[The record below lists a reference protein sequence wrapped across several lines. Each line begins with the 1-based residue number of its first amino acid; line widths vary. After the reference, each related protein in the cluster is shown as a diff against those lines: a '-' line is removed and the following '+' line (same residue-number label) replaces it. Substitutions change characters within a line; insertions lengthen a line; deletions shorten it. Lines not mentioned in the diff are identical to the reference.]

1 MNADQKLV
9 TAAKRAA
16 KTHARDHSIA
26 YQKALDIIAAR
37 AGRSTWKAFLDDPVP
52 VDDAATDAAAEPDF
66 SMLPPDRHLETV
78 LSHARATDAVAVAAG
93 PRDAHDHRPTLRYL
107 AKGADDGWRGVDARG
122 MDLWA
127 MARALAG
134 SSARPVEGRIGYAT
148 RFETG
153 AIVRAAIAYGHDG
166 ASTPSMTMSLNG
178 HAAPEVHVHQPSPD
192 GDDQNR
198 SVAPRRAGRDRGAL
212 RRMIDRG
219 PLSYNEG
226 LLLGSS
232 GMATARGLSVSWHGR
247 PVRLRHGHG
256 LLAVS
261 PPGSGRLAMINIPMV
276 VDDRN
281 SSFVIHDDFG
291 DMLTITSGWRASIGR
306 VAVIRTDGPCP
317 DAFNPL
323 DAAWLHGGRECVER
337 HVHDLMMIVSDDDM
351 SIAQLMTEVAME
363 LISDAGG
370 TCLRDIHGQL
380 RGRSDPLSGLAAD
393 ALAPFVTD
401 IMHAAFGRNTIVPA
415 DLRGRT
421 TQGGRPLT
429 IYLMRHRMAHRSDA
443 MVALV
448 QETIW
453 RWMLSYGPGETLP
466 GGETS
471 GPCAFVSMLS
481 DLHRM
486 PRLRNLARTL
496 DLQRAKRMSTII
508 TSASGGAIAARYG
521 AREATAIR
529 QCCSIRYVTTQSD
542 PGDVEFIDPEGRLGY
557 PNLSALDARR
567 GVLMSAHD
575 DAGFRQ
581 VPFFS
586 DPHLLQ
592 RSFNPRTLKGPKPV
606 A

>member
-9 TAAKRAA
+9 NAAKRAA
-16 KTHARDHSIA
+16 KTHARDHSIP
-26 YQKALDIIAAR
+26 YQKALDLVAAG
-37 AGRSTWKAFLDDPVP
+37 AGRPTWKAFLEAPVP
-52 VDDAATDAAAEPDF
+52 VDDAAADAAAEPDF
-66 SMLPPDRHLETV
+66 STLPPDQHLEAV
-78 LSHARATDAVAVAAG
+78 LSHGRSTGAVAVAAG
-93 PRDAHDHRPTLRYL
+93 PRDARDERPTLRYL
-107 AKGADDGWRGVDARG
+107 AKDADDDWRGIDARG

-127 MARALAG
+127 VARSLAG
-134 SSARPVEGRIGYAT
+134 SSARPPQGRIGYAT
-148 RFETG
+148 RFETEG
-153 AIVRAAIAYGHDG
+153 VVRAAIAYGHDG
-166 ASTPSMTMSLNG
+166 YTTPSVTMSLDG
-178 HAAPEVHVHQPSPD
+178 RAAPAVDIPPHDEDAQIPPVATHQP
-192 GDDQNR
+192 R
-198 SVAPRRAGRDRGAL
+198 RDRGAL
-212 RRMIDRG
+212 RRMVERG
-219 PLSYNEG
+219 PLSHDEG

-232 GMATARGLSVSWHGR
+232 GIATARGLSFSWQGR

-261 PPGSGRLAMINIPMV
+261 PPGSGRIAMINVPMV

-281 SSFVIHDDFG
+281 SSFIIHDDFG

-323 DAAWLHGGRECVER
+323 DAAWMPDGRERVER
-337 HVHDLMMIVSDDDM
+337 HVRDLMMIVSDDDM
-351 SIAQLMTEVAME
+351 SVAERLTEVAME
-363 LISDAGG
+363 LIPETGG
-370 TCLRDIHGQL
+370 TCLRDVHDRL
-380 RGRSDPLSGLAAD
+380 RGRADPLSGLAAT

-453 RWMLSYGPGETLP
+453 RWMLSYGPGEVLP
-466 GGETS
+466 GGEKS

-496 DLQRAKRMSTII
+496 DLQRAKLMSTVI

-521 AREATAIR
+521 AQEAKAIR
-529 QCCSIRYVTTQSD
+529 QCCSIRYVTNQSD

-581 VPFFS
+581 VPFFAQQ
-586 DPHLLQ
+586 HLLQ
-592 RSFNPRTLKGPKPV
+592 RSFNPRTGKGPKPV
-606 A
+606 T